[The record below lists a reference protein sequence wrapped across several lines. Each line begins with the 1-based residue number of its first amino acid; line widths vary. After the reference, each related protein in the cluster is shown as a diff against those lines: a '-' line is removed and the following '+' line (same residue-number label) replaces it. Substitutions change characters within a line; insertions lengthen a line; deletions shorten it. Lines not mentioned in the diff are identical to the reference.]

1 LKRPSAT
8 KPSLSPP
15 ELVFFTDR
23 DLGKVVPRLLRENGL
38 IVERYFDHFDEG
50 VRVADNEWL
59 LYAAQRR
66 WIALSHDD
74 NIRRDREAVRTV
86 MESSGRLFILRGAL
100 PSRELASL
108 FLESLH
114 SVLGLIERHDQAF
127 IANVRRSAHQGGLL
141 RASAHLMLTFEAW
154 MAGKAPPD
162 EV

>member
-1 LKRPSAT
+1 MKRPSAT
-8 KPSLSPP
+8 KPSLSLP

-38 IVERYFDHFDEG
+38 AVEWYFDHFAEG
-50 VRVADNEWL
+50 ARVADNEWL

-74 NIRRDREAVRTV
+74 NIRRDPEAIRTI

-100 PSRELASL
+100 PPRELAGM
-108 FLESLH
+108 FLESIR
-114 SVLGLIERHDQAF
+114 SVVALIKRHDQAF

-141 RASAHLMLTFEAW
+141 RAAAHLMLTFEEW
-154 MAGKAPPD
+154 TAGREYPD

>member
-1 LKRPSAT
+1 MKRPSAT
-8 KPSLSPP
+8 KPSLSLPD
-15 ELVFFTDR
+15 LVFFTDR

-38 IVERYFDHFDEG
+38 TVEWYFDHFDEG

-74 NIRRDREAVRTV
+74 NIRRDREAVRTI

-100 PSRELASL
+100 PPRELAAI

-141 RASAHLMLTFEAW
+141 RAGAHLMLTFEEW
-154 MAGKAPPD
+154 LAGKEAPE

>member
-8 KPSLSPP
+8 KPSLSLPD
-15 ELVFFTDR
+15 LVFFTDR

-38 IVERYFDHFDEG
+38 TVEWYFDHFDEG

-74 NIRRDREAVRTV
+74 NIRRDREAVRTI

-100 PSRELASL
+100 PPRELAAI

-141 RASAHLMLTFEAW
+141 RAGAHLMLTFEEW
-154 MAGKAPPD
+154 LAGKEAPE